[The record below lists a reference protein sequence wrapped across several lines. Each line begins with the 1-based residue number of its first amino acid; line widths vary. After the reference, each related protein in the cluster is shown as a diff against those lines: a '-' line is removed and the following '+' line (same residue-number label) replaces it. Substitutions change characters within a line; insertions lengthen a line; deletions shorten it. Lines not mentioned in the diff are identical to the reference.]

1 MLSDRFSE
9 KQSKVQ
15 QRTFFFTN
23 FLERSSF
30 VRTKLPTLIL
40 APIFALSLASCSTVT
55 EPTAETKPK
64 ASTEAPTKPTP
75 PAFGT
80 KESTSEAV
88 KHATDYVRAA
98 HSNGYFLSGD
108 WAKDGGKPADAK
120 KFLKKYYSA
129 DIVKSVDQWEN
140 KSKKDGK
147 YAEFMTALFIYWD
160 DSDTYAPYEKCKSE
174 KPKAC
179 TLSLKQSKVTSKVDK
194 SKKIVNVKVTQDSEF
209 PLWSKEI
216 NQTVKAIGTFKYDLD
231 LAPKAGGGWEIVEYD
246 ADMYFDRLT
255 PVNL

>member
-1 MLSDRFSE
+1 MSDRLLE
-9 KQSKVQ
+9 KQSEIQ
-15 QRTFFFTN
+15 QWTFFFTN
-23 FLERSSF
+23 SLERSSF
-30 VRTKLPTLIL
+30 VRTKLPALIL
-40 APIFALSLASCSTVT
+40 APIIALSLASCSADA
-55 EPTAETKPK
+55 EPTAETKLK
-64 ASTEAPTKPTP
+64 ATTEASAKPTQ

-80 KESTSEAV
+80 EEATAEAV

-108 WAKDGGKPADAK
+108 WAKDGGTPEGAK

-129 DIVKSVDQWEN
+129 DIVKSVDQWES

-147 YAEFMTALFIYWD
+147 YAEFMTALFVYWD
-160 DSDTYAPYEKCKSE
+160 DNDFYTPYEKCSVD

-179 TLSLKQSKVTSKVDK
+179 VLSLKQSKLTSKVDK
-194 SKKIVNVKVTQDSEF
+194 SKKIVNVKLTQDSEF

-231 LAPKAGGGWEIVEYD
+231 LAPKAGGGWEIVRYD
-246 ADMYFDRLT
+246 TDMHFDRLT
-255 PVNL
+255 PVKL